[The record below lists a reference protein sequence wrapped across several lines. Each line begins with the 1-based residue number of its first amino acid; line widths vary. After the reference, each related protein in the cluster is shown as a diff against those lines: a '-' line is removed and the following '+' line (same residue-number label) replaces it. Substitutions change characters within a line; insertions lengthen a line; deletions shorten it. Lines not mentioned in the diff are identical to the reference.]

1 MDSMLKHTERGKK
14 HYTPDRIMIIM
25 LAALGFYFMAGS
37 CAGSK
42 KSEAEL
48 RMSRYNVVWNSP
60 SKDASGVM
68 PLGNGDI
75 AAGVY
80 AIENGDLYLLL
91 AKNDAYT
98 YMGDLFKTG
107 RVRISLNP
115 NPFASGKPFVQTLD
129 LATGSVLIEADG
141 VQIRMWADA
150 SRPVYHV
157 EVESPGKITVTARPD
172 LWKRFDHC
180 SFNVMDFNSVDN
192 YSDSVFNPP
201 SGTTQD
207 VTLERNGNIL
217 WYYSVGDRSIYPDD
231 LTYYNIEHLAS
242 QFPDPFR
249 FNIFGNLLECQG
261 MVLED
266 GVLEGE
272 GKKFDIRI
280 HALTKQAPQP
290 EEWIET
296 ISKKAAEP
304 VDTRK
309 AWEEH
314 LAWWETFWNRS
325 WIDATDITVPAAEQ
339 GVLNGEVSG
348 NGTREEADGAAVVA
362 QSYNVFRFL
371 MACQSRGRVQSKF
384 NGGLFTQQLNVGAND
399 RNISRRSGGVTQAD
413 DVFLTHE
420 DDRLWG
426 RRFTYQNQRL
436 LYWPLLASGD
446 YEMLQPFFSFYSG
459 LLPVRKAVTKAWFG
473 HDGAYYRENVE
484 PTGAERDNGMDGKP
498 PKRNPGEPSTYYH
511 DYYFTSGLETLAMM
525 LDYVNYS
532 GDSDF
537 RQNTMVPYA
546 REVMLFFDQHYARGA
561 GGKLRIDPAMVL
573 ETWWLAV
580 NPSPDVAGLQF
591 CLDELLAMKA
601 GTEQDMEFWK
611 RFRSEIPDV
620 PLHTVEGKSA
630 IAPAESWDIKRNA
643 ENGELYPVFPF
654 RCFGLGLGTADIVDW
669 TMQNRTHKNAFN
681 YACWTQDQ
689 IHWAYAGNAAEAAE
703 GLVHR
708 FRNASTMCR
717 FPLYGKE
724 GPDSCPDLD
733 HFGAGSVAL
742 QRMLVQ
748 EANGKILLLPAWP
761 AKWNVNFKQHVTG
774 GAVITGTVKN
784 GKLVKWDID
793 PVDRKSD
800 VVVYEP
806 QGTLQEAVN

>member
-1 MDSMLKHTERGKK
+1 MRSVFKQFGRKIRHLAL
-14 HYTPDRIMIIM
+14 DRAVII
-25 LAALGFYFMAGS
+25 LLTAFSIYILSGS
-37 CAGSK
+37 CASSK
-42 KSEAEL
+42 KSEADL

-98 YMGDLFKTG
+98 YMGDIFKTG
-107 RVRISLNP
+107 RVRVSLDP
-115 NPFASGKPFVQTLD
+115 NPFTAGEPFLQTLD
-129 LATGSVLIEADG
+129 LASGSVQIEAGG
-141 VQIRMWADA
+141 VQLRIWADA
-150 SRPVYHV
+150 ARPVYHI
-157 EVESPGKITVTARPD
+157 EVNSPRKITVTAQPD

-192 YSDSVFNPP
+192 YADSVFNPP
-201 SGTTQD
+201 SGVTQD

-217 WYYSVGDRSIYPDD
+217 WYYAVGDRSIYPDD
-231 LTYYNIEHLAS
+231 LNYYDIEHMAPH
-242 QFPDPFR
+242 FPDPFR
-249 FNIFGNLLECQG
+249 FNTFGNLLESSG
-261 MVLED
+261 MNLD
-266 GVLEGE
+266 NGMLKGE

-280 HALTKQAPQP
+280 HALTMQTPQP
-290 EEWIET
+290 EVWIEN
-296 ISKKAAEP
+296 ISKQAIEP
-304 VDTRK
+304 VDTRV
-309 AWEEH
+309 AWKEH
-314 LAWWETFWNRS
+314 LAWWEAFWNRS
-325 WIDATDITVPAAEQ
+325 WIDATDITVPVAEQ
-339 GVLNGEVSG
+339 GKLNGEASSE
-348 NGTREEADGAAVVA
+348 GTREETDGAAIVA

-371 MACQSRGRVQSKF
+371 MACQSRGKVQAKF
-384 NGGLFTQQLNVGAND
+384 NGGLFTQQLKVAEND
-399 RNISRRSGGVTQAD
+399 RNRDRRSGGLMQKD
-413 DVFLTHE
+413 DIFLTHE

-436 LYWPLLASGD
+436 LYWPLLSSGD
-446 YEMLQPFFSFYSG
+446 FEMLQPFFNFYSG
-459 LLPVRKAVTKAWFG
+459 LLPMRKAVTKAWFG

-498 PKRNPGEPSTYYH
+498 PKRNPGEASTYYH

-532 GDSDF
+532 GDGSF
-537 RQNTMVPYA
+537 RDNVLVPFA
-546 REVMLFFDQHYARGA
+546 REVLLFFDQHYARGA
-561 GGKLRIDPAMVL
+561 DGKLRLDPAMVV

-601 GTEQDMEFWK
+601 GTPDDMQYWQ
-611 RFRSEIPDV
+611 RFRSEIPEV
-620 PLHTVEGKSA
+620 PLHTIDDKIA
-630 IAPAESWDIKRNA
+630 IAPAETWDIKRNS

-669 TMQNRTHKNAFN
+669 TMRNRTHKDAFN

-689 IHWAYAGNAAEAAE
+689 IHWAYAGNAGEAAE

-733 HFGAGSVAL
+733 HFGSGSVAL

-761 AKWNVNFKQHVTG
+761 AKWDVDFKQHVTG
-774 GAVITGTVKN
+774 GAVISGQVKD
-784 GKLVKWDID
+784 GKLVNWDIL
-793 PVDRKSD
+793 PADRKSD

-806 QGTLQEAVN
+806 QGKLN